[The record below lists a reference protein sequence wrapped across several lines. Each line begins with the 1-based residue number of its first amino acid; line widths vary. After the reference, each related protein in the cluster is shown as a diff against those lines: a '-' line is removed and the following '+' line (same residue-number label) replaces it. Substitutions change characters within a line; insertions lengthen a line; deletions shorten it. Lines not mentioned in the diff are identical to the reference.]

1 MCLQH
6 GLLLLCITQ
15 INARV
20 PRTFMYSS
28 FGVVTMRIT
37 LTMALI
43 FLIYTLEIYKLCAT
57 NGRAKIFCSLGA
69 MFLNQIRLKRSHIFP
84 NWLYEKVCLTN

>member
-37 LTMALI
+37 LTMA
-43 FLIYTLEIYKLCAT
+43 FLNTLKIYKLCAT